1 LLEEIMKNA
10 WHIPI
15 LMAMIL
21 VYGFLL
27 NRVLFKPVLAVLD
40 ERKKRVREADDLSQQ
55 SKETLKSRFQEYE
68 LAILEAH
75 RRATQVKEA
84 ARAEAYEYRN
94 KVLSEVKAEM
104 EGELRSAESEL
115 HASTE
120 TVRRELAATVP
131 DLARR
136 MAEKVLGR
144 EVAL

>member
-1 LLEEIMKNA
+1 MLEEIVKNA

-27 NRVLFKPVLAVLD
+27 NRVLFRPVMAVLD
-40 ERKKRVREADDLSQQ
+40 ERKKRIRDADSLSEE
-55 SKETLKSRFQEYE
+55 SKETLKRRFQEYE

-84 ARAEAYEYRN
+84 ARSEAYEYRS
-94 KVLSEVKAEM
+94 KVLAEVKGEM
-104 EGELRSAESEL
+104 DGELRAAEADLKSG
-115 HASTE
+115 TE
-120 TVRRELAATVP
+120 KVRRELAATVP
-131 DLARR
+131 ELARM